1 MRWFRHVRTPPEHQK
16 SIFRHSAIQFKTAGH
31 KQHGTAVFVTL
42 LLTQLRCRIQ
52 NDCYKLPR
60 CLKTLCFCWSW
71 GGRERKI
78 KSCWMKIY
86 VCGTVLGDRA
96 LWWRILMEQS
106 IFWYFRGWELQAFC
120 VELRAYKM
128 QECHTASFLPA
139 CAWFAFPESCSNVI
153 PSSNF
158 GFMGHPHFL
167 REDLFLKYCYL
178 CSVRVYTVQLMLIM
192 ELYWR
197 TGTVSKKNPK
207 TDLNICFFDIDW
219 GQTISLVPRN
229 HDTSCAASLAYCS
242 DKEHDV

>member
-16 SIFRHSAIQFKTAGH
+16 SIFRHSAIQF

-71 GGRERKI
+71 GGRERKR
-78 KSCWMKIY
+78 KSCWMKTY

-96 LWWRILMEQS
+96 LWWHIAMEQS
-106 IFWYFRGWELQAFC
+106 IFRYLRGWELHAFC

-139 CAWFAFPESCSNVI
+139 CAWFAFPRELLQCYSQFQFWTHGASTLPQGRSVFKVLLFMFCLSLYCTGDVDNGVI
-153 PSSNF
+153 
-158 GFMGHPHFL
+158 
-167 REDLFLKYCYL
+167 LKNEN
-178 CSVRVYTVQLMLIM
+178 S
-192 ELYWR
+192 
-197 TGTVSKKNPK
+197 
-207 TDLNICFFDIDW
+207 
-219 GQTISLVPRN
+219 
-229 HDTSCAASLAYCS
+229 
-242 DKEHDV
+242 